1 MPIVYSRDLT
11 ETIGRDEIATAAD
24 LWACLDYRPET
35 IETAHGPV
43 ECALRGDGPAM
54 VIAHGGPG
62 GCDQALILGEL
73 FRKNGYR
80 IIAPSR
86 PGYLGTP
93 LNIGKTAEEQG
104 DFLAALMD
112 ALNIPEAIIVGASAG
127 GPAAYQLAQRRPE
140 KARALIVIDGVSRKY
155 TKVDDINKVEEWM
168 YLSRPGQWLIGFFFK
183 HFSAAMVKSFL
194 QTESTLDKHELGER
208 VKEILADEDKF
219 AMFDAM
225 FRTMST
231 RFEERKAGT
240 ENDVALASTIDK
252 LALDRID
259 CPTMIIHGDADNDVP
274 VGDAEYAHQAVAEST
289 LLWINQ
295 ASHIGFWTSADAY
308 KVQRYTLDW
317 LKRI

>member
-1 MPIVYSRDLT
+1 MTIVYSRDLK
-11 ETIGRDEIATAAD
+11 ETIARDRIATAAD
-24 LWACLDYRPET
+24 LRACLDFRPK
-35 IETAHGPV
+35 IIDTARGQV
-43 ECALRGDGPAM
+43 ECALRGDGPAV

-73 FRKNGYR
+73 FRKSGYR

-93 LNIGKTAEEQG
+93 VDLGRTAEDQG

-112 ALNIPEAIIVGASAG
+112 ALDIPEALVLGVSGG

-140 KARALIVIDGVSRKY
+140 KARALVVIDGISRNY
-155 TKVDDINKVEEWM
+155 TKVDDINKFEEWM

-183 HFSAAMVKSFL
+183 HFPAAMVKNFL
-194 QTESTLDKHELGER
+194 QMESTLNEHEMGDR
-208 VKEILADEDKF
+208 IKEILEDEAKF

-225 FRTMST
+225 FQTMSA
-231 RFEERKAGT
+231 RFDQRRAGA
-240 ENDVALASTIDK
+240 ENDIAMGSAIDE
-252 LALDRID
+252 LPLDRVA
-259 CPTMIIHGDADNDVP
+259 CPTLIIHGDADNDVP
-274 VGDAEYAHQAVAEST
+274 PGDAEYAHQAIAGST

-317 LKRI
+317 LKNI